1 MKKLS
6 FLLSI
11 IILTFIPSVLIYTFF
26 DVYINLSPF
35 YINIITG
42 FLLFLLGGLLVA
54 YGNDRRNQK
63 EEPDGGAT
71 Q

>member
-6 FLLSI
+6 LLLSI

-26 DVYINLSPF
+26 DVYIRLNPF

-42 FLLFLLGGLLVA
+42 SLPFA
-54 YGNDRRNQK
+54 TSNPPSRNNND
-63 EEPDGGAT
+63 PVIILM
-71 Q
+71 

>member
-1 MKKLS
+1 MKKLL

-26 DVYINLSPF
+26 DVYISLNPF

-42 FLLFLLGGLLVA
+42 SLLFLLGGLLVA
-54 YGNDRRNQK
+54 NGNARKNQK
-63 EEPDGGAT
+63 E
-71 Q
+71 

>member
-1 MKKLS
+1 MKSLS
-6 FLLSI
+6 FIFSILL
-11 IILTFIPSVLIYTFF
+11 LTLIPSALIYTFL

-54 YGNDRRNQK
+54 NGNDRRNQK
-63 EEPDGGAT
+63 EELDGGAT
-71 Q
+71 

>member
-1 MKKLS
+1 MKTMS
-6 FLLSI
+6 FIFSILL
-11 IILTFIPSVLIYTFF
+11 LTLIPSALIYTFF

-42 FLLFLLGGLLVA
+42 FLLFLLGGVLVA
-54 YGNDRRNQK
+54 YGNDRKNQK

-71 Q
+71 

>member
-1 MKKLS
+1 MKTIS
-6 FLLSI
+6 FIFSILL
-11 IILTFIPSVLIYTFF
+11 LTLIPSALIYTFF

-54 YGNDRRNQK
+54 YGNNRINQK

-71 Q
+71 

>member
-1 MKKLS
+1 MKSLS
-6 FLLSI
+6 FIFSILL
-11 IILTFIPSVLIYTFF
+11 LTLIPSALIYTFF

-54 YGNDRRNQK
+54 YGNYRRNQK

-71 Q
+71 

>member
-1 MKKLS
+1 MKSLS
-6 FLLSI
+6 FIFSVIL
-11 IILTFIPSVLIYTFF
+11 LTFIPSALIYTFF

-54 YGNDRRNQK
+54 YGNNRRNQK

-71 Q
+71 

>member
-26 DVYINLSPF
+26 DVYIRLNPF

-42 FLLFLLGGLLVA
+42 SLLFLLGGLLVA
-54 YGNDRRNQK
+54 NGNKIKNQK
-63 EEPDGGAT
+63 EESNGGT
-71 Q
+71 T

>member
-6 FLLSI
+6 ILLSI

-26 DVYINLSPF
+26 DVYIRLNPF

-42 FLLFLLGGLLVA
+42 GVLFLLGGILVA
-54 YGNDRRNQK
+54 NGNARKNQK
-63 EEPDGGAT
+63 EESNGGTA
-71 Q
+71 

>member
-6 FLLSI
+6 IFISI

-26 DVYINLSPF
+26 DVYIRLNPF

-42 FLLFLLGGLLVA
+42 GVLFLLGGVLVA
-54 YGNDRRNQK
+54 NGNARKNQK
-63 EEPDGGAT
+63 E
-71 Q
+71 

>member
-6 FLLSI
+6 LLFSI

-26 DVYINLSPF
+26 DVYIRLNPF

-42 FLLFLLGGLLVA
+42 SLLFLLGGLLVA
-54 YGNDRRNQK
+54 NGNKIRNQK
-63 EEPDGGAT
+63 EESNGGT
-71 Q
+71 T

>member
-6 FLLSI
+6 FSLSI

-26 DVYINLSPF
+26 DVYFRLNPF

-42 FLLFLLGGLLVA
+42 GVLFLLGGVLVA
-54 YGNDRRNQK
+54 NGNAVKNQK
-63 EEPDGGAT
+63 EESNGGTA
-71 Q
+71 

>member
-6 FLLSI
+6 ILLSI

-26 DVYINLSPF
+26 DVYIRLNPF

-42 FLLFLLGGLLVA
+42 GVLFLLGGVLVA
-54 YGNDRRNQK
+54 NGNTRKNQK
-63 EEPDGGAT
+63 EKLDGGT
-71 Q
+71 T

>member
-6 FLLSI
+6 LLLSI

-26 DVYINLSPF
+26 DVYIRLNPF

-42 FLLFLLGGLLVA
+42 SLLFLLGGLLVA
-54 YGNDRRNQK
+54 KGNARKKQK
-63 EEPDGGAT
+63 EESNGGT
-71 Q
+71 T